1 MKKVS
6 RSSRVQCV
14 EIDSVQD
21 EAMQD
26 TAEQHVQPSQGSEP
40 VDSSMSQPASS
51 PEPSAITT
59 RGRRRGRRKIIKKK
73 TIKDEEGYLGKCSLI
88 YGIGMDSLNINIFDS

>member
-1 MKKVS
+1 VS
-6 RSSRVQCV
+6 RPSWVQCV

-21 EAMQD
+21 EEMQD
-26 TAEQHVQPSQGSEP
+26 TAEQHVQPSQASEP

-59 RGRRRGRRKIIKKK
+59 QGRRRGRRKIMKKK

-88 YGIGMDSLNINIFDS
+88 FYIGMDSMRINDFNS